1 MLFRTLRQLTICLEN
16 NSRKIQHF
24 SFQNVLKLIVAV
36 KNKRVSKT
44 VPDFIYYLDEIL
56 KANCNHR
63 AYHRVLITIMNHVFW
78 PDKRFIF
85 YFGK

>member
-24 SFQNVLKLIVAV
+24 SSQNVLKLIVAV

-56 KANCNHR
+56 KANGNHR
-63 AYHRVLITIMNHVFW
+63 GLS
-78 PDKRFIF
+78 
-85 YFGK
+85 